1 MRKILFGLLLVG
13 CAPHLYTPGDSG
25 VDPGGNGWA
34 APENT
39 WPSAAPPS
47 DLVGV
52 GFNDGQVSL
61 DIRGTDQFGDQVSLW
76 QFYGL
81 TTLVDI
87 STMWCAPCQELGMHA
102 EALYQNYRDRGFM
115 HLTVLH
121 EDVSNAEVDET
132 ELNQWAG
139 LPALGDGAY
148 DVITAPVIEDFKGR
162 SGSIEAIRSNQ
173 YPVVLLIGPDLK
185 VIKRIEPPITEEA
198 IEAELEAILGP

>member
-1 MRKILFGLLLVG
+1 MRKSLLGLFLVG
-13 CAPHLYTPGDSG
+13 CAPHLYTPEDTG
-25 VDPGGNGWA
+25 VDPGGAGWQ
-34 APENT
+34 APANT
-39 WPSAAPPS
+39 WPSAPPPP

-61 DIRGTDQFGDQVSLW
+61 DIRGMDQFGDQVSLW
-76 QFYGL
+76 QFHGL

-102 EALYQNYRDRGFM
+102 EALYQKYRDRGFM
-115 HLTVLH
+115 HMTVLH
-121 EDVSNAEVDET
+121 EDVENTEVDQA

-139 LPALGDGAY
+139 LPALGDSEY
-148 DVITAPVIEDFKGR
+148 DVITAPVMEDFKGR

-198 IEAELEAILGP
+198 IEAELEATLGQ